1 MKQIKKLV
9 LATHNKGKLV
19 EFQALLKPYGIELVS
34 AGDLNLPEPDETG
47 TTFAENAVLKAAL
60 ASQAASL
67 PALADDSGLCVNAL
81 NGQPG
86 LFSAR
91 WAGQEK
97 DFAMAMGKIN
107 TMLGDN
113 PDRSAYF
120 NATLALSMPD
130 GNCEIFE
137 GVIHGT
143 LVWPPRG
150 ADGHG
155 YDPIFVPDGE
165 TRTFAEMPPAEKDKI
180 SHRAIAFAKLVDSVF
195 KS

>member
-1 MKQIKKLV
+1 MKNITKLV
-9 LATHNKGKLV
+9 LATHNKGKLA
-19 EFQALLKPYGIELVS
+19 EFQAMLKPYGIEVVS
-34 AGDLNLPEPDETG
+34 AADLNLPEPDETG

-60 ASQAASL
+60 AGQAASL

-97 DFAMAMGKIN
+97 DFMAAMGKIN
-107 TMLGDN
+107 AMLADKD
-113 PDRSAYF
+113 DRSAYF
-120 NATLALSMPD
+120 TATLALSMPNGD
-130 GNCEIFE
+130 CEIFE
-137 GVIHGT
+137 GVINGT

-150 ADGHG
+150 AHGHG
-155 YDPIFVPDGE
+155 YDPIFVPEGE
-165 TRTFAEMPPAEKDKI
+165 TRTFAEMLPHEKEKI
-180 SHRAIAFAKLVDSVF
+180 SHRALAFGKMIDAVF